1 MLRKILIGTA
11 VVLGLVVLALVALVL
26 LVDVNRFKPQIQQ
39 AVKER
44 TNRTLAIRGD
54 LSLKVLPRIAVALPR
69 TALSEPGS
77 DKPFATLESARVSVA
92 LLPLLGGRVEAGK
105 ISVDGLSAT
114 IERRADGSTN
124 IDDLLR
130 AQESAQ
136 DRGAAPAEAKK
147 DSKPGGPPQF
157 EIGGVELTN
166 ANLTLRD
173 LASKN
178 TIALKQ
184 LNLEVGRIA
193 TVSRSP
199 LNLTTQFSSTAPAL
213 AGSLEARGEIDLD
226 LVKQAYGAQG
236 LSATLK
242 GSLDKQPLEAALKA
256 DRLAIAGTTLQLG
269 GVALTARGTHSGSS
283 FEAQLNAPD
292 VQVSETEARGQR
304 LSAAVKLTGAQT
316 ANLQLALEGLSG
328 NAKDLKIGKLA
339 LTGTTEQ
346 RVAPDRLRRIVANL
360 ASPATASLE
369 AQTLALPQLNGE
381 VTIEDPALPNKSARM
396 PVTASIALDAKKELL
411 DARLASKFDETA
423 LNIAAGVRGFS
434 PLRVNFTAN
443 ADRLNVDRYFP
454 PAPAAAT
461 PAAAPAKGAGGT
473 PTEDAAVDLSALK
486 GLNLNGE
493 VNVGQLQARGI
504 KTQNLRAVLKAANGR
519 LDVAPLTAALYG
531 GTLNANASAQAEGN
545 RIASSIALTGI
556 SIQPLMKDA
565 LNKDLLEG
573 RGNVKLDITTGGAT
587 VNGLKKALDGN
598 GAIMLRDG
606 AFKGINI
613 GAKLRQAQAL
623 FGRGGTETQ
632 QTSANEKTDFT
643 ELSASFS
650 INNGIATS
658 NDLDVK
664 SPLLRIGG
672 AGQVDIP
679 AGTLDYTVR
688 AMVVNTSTGQE
699 GKELTQLRGVTIPVK
714 LSGPFDK
721 LSYSIDWS
729 SAAQEALKSRAAE
742 QLKDKVAP
750 QLDEKKKKLE
760 QRARDALKGLLG
772 R

>member
-1 MLRKILIGTA
+1 MLRKIVIGT
-11 VVLGLVVLALVALVL
+11 VIVLGLLVLALVALVL

-44 TNRTLAIRGD
+44 TNRNLAIEGN

-69 TALSEPGS
+69 TTLSEPGS
-77 DKPFATLESARVSVA
+77 DKPFAALQSARVSVA
-92 LLPLLGGRVEAGK
+92 LLPLLGGRVEASK
-105 ISVDGLSAT
+105 ISIDGLAAT

-124 IDDLLR
+124 VDDLLR
-130 AQESAQ
+130 VQ
-136 DRGAAPAEAKK
+136 DKGAAPTEAKK
-147 DSKPGGPPQF
+147 GVQAGGAPQF
-157 EIGGVELTN
+157 EIGGMELTN

-184 LNLEVGRIA
+184 LNLEAGRIA
-193 TVSRSP
+193 TVSRTP
-199 LNLTTQFSSTAPAL
+199 LRLTTQFSSTSPAM
-213 AGSLEARGEIDLD
+213 AGSLDVRGDIELD
-226 LVKQAYGAQG
+226 LVKQAFGAQG
-236 LSATLK
+236 LNATMK
-242 GSLDKQPLEAALKA
+242 GSFDKQPMEASLKA
-256 DRLAIAGTTLQLG
+256 DRLAIAGSTLRLG
-269 GVALTARGTHSGSS
+269 DVALTARGTRSGSS

-292 VQVSETEARGQR
+292 VQVTETEARGQR
-304 LSAAVKLTGAQT
+304 LTAAVKLSGAHT

-328 NAKDLKIGKLA
+328 TAKDLKIGKLA
-339 LTGTTEQ
+339 LTGTLEQ
-346 RVAPDRLRRIVANL
+346 RVTQDRLRRIVANL
-360 ASPATASLE
+360 ASPATASFE
-369 AQTLALPQLNGE
+369 AQSLALPQLDGE
-381 VTIEDPALPNKSARM
+381 VTIEDPALPGKSARM
-396 PVTASIALDAKKELL
+396 PVNASIALDAKKELL
-411 DARLASKFDETA
+411 DAKLTSKFDETA
-423 LNIAAGVRGFS
+423 LNLTAGVRGFS
-434 PLRVNFTAN
+434 PLRVNFNAN

-454 PAPAAAT
+454 PASAAAT
-461 PAAAPAKGAGGT
+461 PASAPASGSSA
-473 PTEDAAVDLSALK
+473 PRQDAPVDLSALK

-519 LDVAPLTAALYG
+519 LDIAPLTAALYG

-573 RGNVKLDITTGGAT
+573 RGNVRLDITTGGST
-587 VNGLKKALDGN
+587 VNGLKKNLDGS

-623 FGRGGTETQ
+623 LGRGGTETQ
-632 QTSANEKTDFT
+632 QTSASEKTDFT
-643 ELSASFS
+643 ELTASFT

-664 SPLLRIGG
+664 SPLLRISG

-688 AMVVNTSTGQE
+688 AMVVNTATGQE
-699 GKELTQLRGVTIPVK
+699 GKELAQLRGVTIPVK

-721 LSYSIDWS
+721 LGYSIDWT
-729 SAAQEALKSRAAE
+729 SAAQEALKTRAAE
-742 QLKDKVAP
+742 QLKDKAAP
-750 QLDEKKKKLE
+750 QLDEQKKKLE
-760 QRARDALKGLLG
+760 QRARDAFKGLLG